1 MMKEYLHAATPDYTD
16 IYKTITFLRFPAILL
31 VVILHAYTSARGL
44 YLGNANDYIH
54 LSYVL
59 SLCLGE
65 MGVPLF
71 FTISGFLFYKSYKNK
86 ISIYTSKLR
95 TRMHSLLIPYL
106 FWNASMILFYGIVQS
121 IPQLNG
127 YFSGN
132 NLPIANYDFIN
143 FIRAFWDCGH
153 WNAGDGLPIL
163 QPYWYIRNLMLL
175 SILSPA
181 IFYYLKV
188 TKWLGVMIPAFCWIY
203 TPQLALSLS
212 SLTFFSLGALIAI
225 NRIDIVSLIRE
236 KQKMFILVFIVLLIV
251 EYFFHFYMPNP
262 YNYYLHR
269 ITIIAGIP
277 FLFGI
282 SLSLKDRI
290 QMPALLTNASFL
302 IYTIHFPVIMA
313 IRRIGI
319 KWISS
324 ISEGMN
330 IILYF
335 TSIILTTLICIF
347 IYYMLNR
354 YFPKFTKI
362 ITGR

>member
-1 MMKEYLHAATPDYTD
+1 MMKGSLNVTPDYTD

-31 VVILHAYTSARGL
+31 VVTLHAYTSARGL
-44 YLGNANDYIH
+44 YLENANDYIH

-71 FTISGFLFYKSYKNK
+71 FAISGFLFYKNYNN
-86 ISIYTSKLR
+86 ISIYIYKLK
-95 TRMHSLLIPYL
+95 TRVHSLLIPYL
-106 FWNASMILFYGIVQS
+106 LWNALMILFYGIMQS
-121 IPQLNG
+121 IPQLND

-132 NLPIANYDFIN
+132 NLPIANYDFTN
-143 FIRAFWDCGH
+143 FIRAFWDCGN

-175 SILSPA
+175 SILSPV
-181 IFYYLKV
+181 IYYYLKF
-188 TKWLGVMIPAFCWIY
+188 TKWSGVIIPALCWIY

-212 SLTFFSLGALIAI
+212 SITFFSLGALIAI
-225 NRIDIVSLIRE
+225 KRIDIISLIKE
-236 KQKMFILVFIVLLIV
+236 KQKMFISIFITLLIV
-251 EYFFHFYMPNP
+251 EYIFHFYIPNS

-269 ITIIAGIP
+269 ITIITGIP
-277 FLFGI
+277 FLFSI
-282 SLSLKDRI
+282 ALFLKDKFP
-290 QMPALLTNASFL
+290 MPTLLINASFL
-302 IYTIHFPVIMA
+302 IYTIHFPIIIG
-313 IRRIGI
+313 IRKIGI
-319 KWISS
+319 KWIPS

-335 TSIILTTLICIF
+335 ASIILTTLICIF
-347 IYYMLNR
+347 IYYILNR
-354 YFPKFTKI
+354 YLPKFTRI

>member
-1 MMKEYLHAATPDYTD
+1 MMRESLYAATPDYTE

-31 VVILHAYTSARGL
+31 VVTLHAYTAARGL
-44 YLGNANDYIH
+44 NLGNANDYFHI
-54 LSYVL
+54 SYVL

-71 FTISGFLFYKSYKNK
+71 FAISGFLFYNNYNT
-86 ISIYTSKLR
+86 SIYTYKLK
-95 TRMHSLLIPYL
+95 TRVHSLLIPYL
-106 FWNASMILFYGIVQS
+106 FWNALMILFYGIMQS
-121 IPQLNG
+121 IPQFSG

-132 NLPIANYDFIN
+132 NLPIAHYDLIN

-175 SILSPA
+175 SILSPI
-181 IFYYLKV
+181 IFYYLKF
-188 TKWLGVMIPAFCWIY
+188 TKWFGVIVPAVSWIY

-225 NRIDIVSLIRE
+225 KRMDIVSFLKE
-236 KQKMFILVFIVLLIV
+236 KQQMLISIFVILLII
-251 EYFFHFYMPNP
+251 EYFFHFYLPNS

-277 FLFGI
+277 FLFSI
-282 SLSLKDRI
+282 ALSLKDKFSI
-290 QMPALLTNASFL
+290 SPLLTNASFL
-302 IYTIHFPVIMA
+302 IYTIHFPIIIG
-313 IRRIGI
+313 IRKIGI

-335 TSIILTTLICIF
+335 TSIILTTLICIS
-347 IYYMLNR
+347 IYYILNR
-354 YFPKFTKI
+354 HFPKLTRI
-362 ITGR
+362 TTGR

>member
-1 MMKEYLHAATPDYTD
+1 MRESLYAAAPDYKE

-31 VVILHAYTSARGL
+31 VVTLHAYTTARGL

-71 FTISGFLFYKSYKNK
+71 FAISGFLFYQNYHTIASY
-86 ISIYTSKLR
+86 THKLK
-95 TRMHSLLIPYL
+95 TRLHSLLIPYL
-106 FWNASMILFYGIVQS
+106 FWNALMIIFYGIMQS
-121 IPQLNG
+121 IPQLSG

-132 NLPIANYDFIN
+132 NLPISHYDLMN

-175 SILSPA
+175 SILSPV
-181 IFYYLKV
+181 IFYYLKF
-188 TKWLGVMIPAFCWIY
+188 TKWLGVIVPAICWICI
-203 TPQLALSLS
+203 PQLALSLS
-212 SLTFFSLGALIAI
+212 SFTFFSLGALIAI
-225 NRIDIVSLIRE
+225 KRMDIASSLKKKR
-236 KQKMFILVFIVLLIV
+236 QLLISIFV
-251 EYFFHFYMPNP
+251 ILLIAEYISHFYIPNS

-269 ITIIAGIP
+269 IIIIVGIP
-277 FLFGI
+277 FLFSI
-282 SLSLKDRI
+282 ALSLKNKFL
-290 QMPALLTNASFL
+290 MPPLLTNASFL
-302 IYTIHFPVIMA
+302 IYTIHLPIIIG
-313 IRRIGI
+313 IRKIGI

-330 IILYF
+330 IALYF
-335 TSIILTTLICIF
+335 SSIILTTLICIF
-347 IYYMLNR
+347 IYYILNR
-354 YFPKFTKI
+354 YLPKFTKI